1 MTSANNSKSFSTLL
15 FEVGGVAL
23 AYWLLYY
30 TNKWIF
36 TSFAFTSTVAW
47 IFLPAAIRVISVL
60 LFGWRGV
67 AGLFIG
73 TLATG
78 IPLFG
83 IARVDTYGYPA
94 LSAFA
99 PMLAISLGAY
109 AMKIKADLRGL
120 TARQLLVFAV
130 LGALFSSVS
139 HNLYF
144 QFAGETQ
151 SWLTALMPMF
161 VGDLVGT
168 LIVLYAAAAILR
180 SLSSPNTSQQ

>member
-1 MTSANNSKSFSTLL
+1 MTSAHNSKSFSTSLL
-15 FEVGGVAL
+15 EVGGVAL

-30 TNKWIF
+30 MNKWIF

-47 IFLPAAIRVISVL
+47 IFLPAAIRMISVL

-83 IARVDTYGYPA
+83 IASVDTYAFPV
-94 LSAFA
+94 LSASA
-99 PMLAISLGAY
+99 PMLALWVGTYVMQIE
-109 AMKIKADLRGL
+109 ADLRGL
-120 TARQLLVFAV
+120 TARQLLVFSV
-130 LGALFSSVS
+130 LGALFSSVP

-180 SLSSPNTSQQ
+180 SLSSPNDS